1 MAGKKK
7 LDPIK
12 QREKRAKIAAVA
24 GVVLLLGVAA
34 FEVPKMMKLMHPKP
48 LVPPPTAAAPA
59 GTASLPGADGTP
71 VAGTTPSGQL
81 ADTDLPPASVSSGQ
95 LISFD
100 VFETKDPF
108 RPQVTNAELAAAD
121 AASSGSAPSPA
132 TETPAGGTS
141 KTPAATASTTEP
153 PTTAPAGSA
162 PPTALPSTAVPSAA
176 VPSTGTPSS
185 EPKPAT
191 TAKPATPT
199 VSISVNGVSARVTT
213 GGTFPKATPV
223 FRLVSWAKGTARV
236 GIVGGSYSS
245 GDPALELTLDKAV
258 TLRNT
263 SNGQQYKLVLL
274 STP

>member
-48 LVPPPTAAAPA
+48 LVPPPSAAAPA
-59 GTASLPGADGTP
+59 GTASLPGIDGTP

-81 ADTDLPPASVSSGQ
+81 ADTDVPPASVSGGQ

-100 VFETKDPF
+100 VFQTKDPF

-121 AASSGSAPSPA
+121 AASSGSSASPA
-132 TETPAGGTS
+132 PETPAASGS
-141 KTPAATASTTEP
+141 ETPAATTEP
-153 PTTAPAGSA
+153 TAAA
-162 PPTALPSTAVPSAA
+162 PSMAVPSTAVPSTAAPSTAGPSTA
-176 VPSTGTPSS
+176 VPPG
-185 EPKPAT
+185 EPKPETPAE
-191 TAKPATPT
+191 PATPA

-245 GDPALELTLDKAV
+245 GEPALELTLHKPV